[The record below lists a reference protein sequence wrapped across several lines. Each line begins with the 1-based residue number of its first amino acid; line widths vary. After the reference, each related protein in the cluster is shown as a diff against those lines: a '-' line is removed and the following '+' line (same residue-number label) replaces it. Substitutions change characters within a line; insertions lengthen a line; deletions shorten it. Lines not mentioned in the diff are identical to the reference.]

1 MPNLPNKIGKY
12 EIKGLAGKGS
22 MGSVYVGYDPAD
34 KREVAVKVC
43 HLPNDSNEER
53 RRRARKAIHNEA
65 HCAWVLRHPNIV
77 QIYDD
82 GEEDGE
88 PYIIMEYIEGGDTLR
103 SYTSRQN
110 LLPVKS
116 ILQILYKC
124 AKALDYAHRKGVI
137 HRDVKP
143 TNVML
148 TPSGEVKIA
157 DFGLAYSASS
167 SITQLMGILGS
178 PRYMSPEQVQE
189 GEVTSKTDLYSLGV
203 VAYELLAGRTPFNGS
218 NVSQLVRQIIKE
230 PAPSIR
236 QLRPDVPPKLEDI
249 LQRVMRKKPDKRHES
264 GQELA
269 ADLVCVFSE
278 LNGVNSIVGDTI
290 QDLNQAK
297 KLELARELEFFK
309 DFSDSELREALEA
322 FHWQNHRK
330 GEIIVREGAQ
340 GHAIFILAEGEVEVS
355 VMGKPVDILRKGAS
369 FGEMNYLSR
378 TRRTATVTT
387 LDDVHVLKTDT
398 DLIERTSTGCQLR
411 FNKVLTKILLSRLTE
426 TTDRLAQLAK

>member
-1 MPNLPNKIGKY
+1 MAELPSKIGKY
-12 EIKGLAGKGS
+12 EIKALAGKGS
-22 MGSVYVGYDPAD
+22 IGSVYLGYDPAD
-34 KREVAVKVC
+34 KREVAIKVC
-43 HLPNDSNEER
+43 HLPNDADAER
-53 RRRARKAIHNEA
+53 RRRARKSIHNEA

-82 GEEDGE
+82 GEDDGE
-88 PYIIMEYIEGGDTLR
+88 PYIVMEYIEGGETLR

-110 LLPVKS
+110 LLPVES

-157 DFGLAYSASS
+157 DFGLAYSAGSS
-167 SITQLMGILGS
+167 TTQLTGILGS

-189 GEVTSKTDLYSLGV
+189 GEVSSKTDLYSLGV
-203 VAYELLAGRTPFNGS
+203 VAYELLAGRTPFNS
-218 NVSQLVRQIIKE
+218 NNVSRLVRQILKE

-236 QLRPDVPPKLEDI
+236 QLRADVPPKLDEI
-249 LQRVMRKKPDKRHES
+249 LQRAMRKKPDERHGS

-269 ADLVCVFSE
+269 ADLVCVVSE
-278 LNGVNSIVGDTI
+278 LNGVKSVVGDTI
-290 QDLNQAK
+290 RDLNQAK
-297 KLELARELEFFK
+297 RLELARELEFFK

-322 FHWQNHRK
+322 FHWQNYRK

-340 GHAIFILAEGEVEVS
+340 GHAFFILAEGEVEVS
-355 VMGKPVDILRKGAS
+355 VMDKPVDILRKGAS

-378 TRRTATVTT
+378 TRRTATVTAT
-387 LDDVHVLKTDT
+387 DDVHVLKTDA

-411 FNKVLTKILLSRLTE
+411 FHKVLTKILLSRLTE